1 MSDERKSMTDE
12 ELAEIKGRLAAIT
25 EWPWIVFCRTGVG
38 HRMGITNKRL
48 FDDDD
53 APEVLDV
60 VELGED
66 AGGIKSEADAAFIAN
81 APTDIARLLAEN
93 ERLRQEVA
101 RLELENQRLTVAGAN
116 DEAYLLTCLDIIRK
130 AVGMPV
136 GSDWQQVAERVER
149 LDKEADWLVKIMFF
163 YTEECPLKMKIQDE
177 LPIPKLDGCD
187 GTWPD
192 DDYFDC
198 TNSTPEKCWRE
209 AARKAVEDE
218 NG

>member
-1 MSDERKSMTDE
+1 MSRQDNRSDAALRERL
-12 ELAEIKGRLAAIT
+12 ELAEKAVPKGEKTIWTADFASPHETCVRDAFTERILTMEDYTDQATAAHIAANH
-25 EWPWIVFCRTGVG
+25 P
-38 HRMGITNKRL
+38 
-48 FDDDD
+48 
-53 APEVLDV
+53 DV
-60 VELGED
+60 VR
-66 AGGIKSEADAAFIAN
+66 ADIEE
-81 APTDIARLLAEN
+81 IL
-93 ERLRQEVA
+93 RLRQEVA